1 MIAFYHSYTLVVR
14 ISLLECLPKIVPAV
28 TKQRLELINVQQVE
42 GRKRTIFSSEV
53 LQMHKMVQV
62 IH

>member
-14 ISLLECLPKIVPAV
+14 ISLLECLPKIFPKVS
-28 TKQRLELINVQQVE
+28 KQRLELINVQQVE
-42 GRKRTIFSSEV
+42 GGRTIFSSEV